1 MKTKYKYRDLV
12 IYLKKVRELEKAGY
26 TEILIAKFFK
36 ISRQHFWRIRKKMNW
51 KRKYAKNNK
60 I

>member
-1 MKTKYKYRDLV
+1 MVGKNFKV
-12 IYLKKVRELEKAGY
+12 IIYLKKVRELEKAGY
-26 TEILIAKFFK
+26 TEIMIAKFYK
-36 ISRQHFWRIRKKMNW
+36 ISRQHFWRIRRDKEW